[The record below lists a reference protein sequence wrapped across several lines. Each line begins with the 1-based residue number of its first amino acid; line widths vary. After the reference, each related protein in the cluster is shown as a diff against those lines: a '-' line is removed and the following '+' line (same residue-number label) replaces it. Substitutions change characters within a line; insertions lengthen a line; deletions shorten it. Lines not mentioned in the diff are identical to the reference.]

1 MNIGWTPI
9 LDSYIVLSRVLFW
22 NNRVAKMLHRGDKRN
37 HISVYRNYL
46 HICPSWQCVFF
57 SILCL
62 WAMSKAWSPEMREIS
77 LSCCCTNVVY
87 GGFLFTWQL
96 WQSAVSG
103 FAGPEAGSG
112 LLRTISMHYFML
124 SLFTPQTSKHPFW
137 ISATISLRLICF
149 FSKSFASQFHSNP
162 FFL

>member
-9 LDSYIVLSRVLFW
+9 LDSYIVLNRVLFW

-62 WAMSKAWSPEMREIS
+62 WAMSKAWSPENVWDIS
-77 LSCCCTNVVY
+77 VLLRYKRGIWGFPFYLAALAISSLRFCWPRGWIRTTQDYQYALFHVEFIHSPDFKAPFLDQCHY
-87 GGFLFTWQL
+87 FIKAYLFLF
-96 WQSAVSG
+96 
-103 FAGPEAGSG
+103 
-112 LLRTISMHYFML
+112 
-124 SLFTPQTSKHPFW
+124 
-137 ISATISLRLICF
+137 
-149 FSKSFASQFHSNP
+149 
-162 FFL
+162 